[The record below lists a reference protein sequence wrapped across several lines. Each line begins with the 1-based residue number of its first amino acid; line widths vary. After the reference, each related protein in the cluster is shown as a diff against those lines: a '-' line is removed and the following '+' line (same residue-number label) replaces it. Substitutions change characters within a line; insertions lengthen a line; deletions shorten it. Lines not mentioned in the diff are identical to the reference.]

1 MRRNQAYP
9 LVGVTTANVHLMHSC
24 LLGAGAAAPTKP
36 ALGGVTNG
44 RAGRGIRSVA
54 RTGVGRYT
62 LTLAD
67 AGVAVVGFFGTVHT
81 AATVAPQIIKYV
93 EGSLTQATAPNTYPT
108 IAIEVWDLA
117 TPALADAPLNALM
130 NIDVLFIGS
139 PQP

>member
-1 MRRNQAYP
+1 MRQTQLYP
-9 LVGVTTANVHLMHSC
+9 IVGCTTANVHLMHGS

-36 ALGGVTNG
+36 AIGTNLIG

-54 RTGVGRYT
+54 RTAAGRYT
-62 LTLAD
+62 LTLSD
-67 AGVAVVGFFGTVHT
+67 AGVAVVSFMGTVHT
-81 AATVAPQIIKYV
+81 AATVAPMLIKYV

>member
-1 MRRNQAYP
+1 MRQTQIYP
-9 LVGVTTANVHLMHSC
+9 LVGVTTANVHLMHGA

-36 ALGGVTNG
+36 SLGGITNG

-54 RTGVGRYT
+54 RTAAGRYT
-62 LTLAD
+62 LTLSD
-67 AGVAVVGFFGTVHT
+67 AGAAVVGFFGTVHT
-81 AATVAPQIIKYV
+81 AATVAPMLIKYV
-93 EGSLTQATAPNTYPT
+93 EGSLVQATAPNTFPT